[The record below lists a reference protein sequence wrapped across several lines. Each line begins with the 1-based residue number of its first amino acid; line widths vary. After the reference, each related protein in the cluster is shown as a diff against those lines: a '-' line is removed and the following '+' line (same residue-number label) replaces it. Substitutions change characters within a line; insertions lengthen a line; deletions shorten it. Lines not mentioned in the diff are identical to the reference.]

1 MHLDATGTVH
11 RMTAQAQLS
20 FERIDDIAVVGGGS
34 VLDAGFVRR
43 LQDSCEAVTDDVR
56 CVALNPDPGVWLG
69 FSDQVDPGDP
79 FAAFANLA
87 QPTVAVLF
95 GRVCGGGLELALTA
109 DIRVASSSSVINFD
123 PLSGEYPRAG
133 GLQRLT
139 RAIGRSRATQLVM
152 LEREVDAATVLDW
165 GLLNAVSDDPL
176 ATALEMA
183 RSIAARG
190 PIATRYAKD
199 AIRQGLD
206 MPLAQALRY
215 ETELTILLQDTA
227 DRAEGVSA
235 FVEKRS
241 PQFTGT

>member
-1 MHLDATGTVH
+1 
-11 RMTAQAQLS
+11 MTAETQLS
-20 FERIDDIAVVGGGS
+20 IERTNDIAAISGGS
-34 VLDAGFVRR
+34 VLDADFVRR
-43 LQDSCEAVTDDVR
+43 LQDACEAVPDDVR
-56 CVALNPDPGVWLG
+56 CVVLNPDPGVWSG
-69 FSDQVDPGDP
+69 FSGPVDPGDP
-79 FAAFANLA
+79 FAEFADLA
-87 QPTVAVLF
+87 QPTIAVLH
-95 GRVCGGGLELALTA
+95 GCVRAGGLELALSA
-109 DIRVASSSSVINFD
+109 DIRVAATSAVISFD

-152 LEREVDAATVLDW
+152 LEREVDTSTALDW
-165 GLLNAVSDDPL
+165 GLINAVSDDPR
-176 ATALEMA
+176 ATTLELA

-206 MPLAQALRY
+206 MPLAQALHY